1 MTKRLLSTILLL
13 TALLSHAAAQYEPL
27 AITASTTPA
36 NATAAYHG
44 SWTPFHNP
52 SAMAF
57 SRRDLK
63 DNNIH
68 GSASLLYNNRFAMAA
83 LSSFSAATSVKTP
96 LASLGAAFSR
106 FGMSAYNE
114 NIVGIAVSRMFTRR
128 FAMSVGVDYYYV
140 EQQEISRHKGN
151 ALCEVGLMYEPYDNL
166 VIGLHSFNPFMTK
179 IVINGN
185 GFDISSVY
193 SLGIS
198 YSYDGHVTLLG
209 QLDRSVKQDW
219 GWHLGVEWKI
229 LSWMSASVG
238 CQGAPFIPD
247 LGLGLSWKDFHLTS
261 RFSHHYALGNTST
274 CSLSYLF

>member
-36 NATAAYHG
+36 NATAAHHG

-96 LASLGAAFSR
+96 LASFGAAFSR

-140 EQQEISRHKGN
+140 EQQEVSRHKGN

-179 IVINGN
+179 IVINGK

>member
-36 NATAAYHG
+36 NATTAYHD

-96 LASLGAAFSR
+96 LASFGAAFSR

-140 EQQEISRHKGN
+140 EQQEVSRHKGN

-179 IVINGN
+179 IVINGK

>member
-96 LASLGAAFSR
+96 LASFGAAFSR

-140 EQQEISRHKGN
+140 EQQEVSRHKGN

-166 VIGLHSFNPFMTK
+166 VIGLHSFNPLMTK
-179 IVINGN
+179 IVINGK

>member
-36 NATAAYHG
+36 NATTAYHG

-96 LASLGAAFSR
+96 LASFGAAFSR

-140 EQQEISRHKGN
+140 EQQEVSRHKGN

-179 IVINGN
+179 IVINGK

>member
-36 NATAAYHG
+36 NATVAYHG

-96 LASLGAAFSR
+96 LASFGAAFSR

-140 EQQEISRHKGN
+140 EQQEVSRHKGN

-179 IVINGN
+179 IVINGK

-209 QLDRSVKQDW
+209 QLDRSIKQDW

>member
-36 NATAAYHG
+36 NATVAYHG

-52 SAMAF
+52 SAMEF

-96 LASLGAAFSR
+96 LASFGAAFSR

-140 EQQEISRHKGN
+140 EQQEVSRHKGN

-179 IVINGN
+179 IVINGK

-274 CSLSYLF
+274 CSLSYLS

>member
-68 GSASLLYNNRFAMAA
+68 GSASLLYNNRFAMSE

-96 LASLGAAFSR
+96 LASFGAAFSR
-106 FGMSAYNE
+106 FGISAYNE

-140 EQQEISRHKGN
+140 EQQEIDRYRGN
-151 ALCEVGLMYEPYDNL
+151 ALCEVGLMYEPLENL

-179 IVINGN
+179 IAVNGRN
-185 GFDISSVY
+185 FDISSVY
-193 SLGIS
+193 SLGMS
-198 YSYDGHVTLLG
+198 YSYDGHVILLG
-209 QLDRSVKQDW
+209 QLDSSGKHDW
-219 GWHLGVEWKI
+219 DWHLGVEWKI

-238 CQGAPFIPD
+238 CQGAPFVPD
-247 LGLGLSWKDFHLTS
+247 IGLGLMWKDFHLTS
-261 RFSHHYALGNTST
+261 RFSRHYALGNTST

>member
-1 MTKRLLSTILLL
+1 M
-13 TALLSHAAAQYEPL
+13 
-27 AITASTTPA
+27 
-36 NATAAYHG
+36 
-44 SWTPFHNP
+44 
-52 SAMAF
+52 
-57 SRRDLK
+57 
-63 DNNIH
+63 
-68 GSASLLYNNRFAMAA
+68 
-83 LSSFSAATSVKTP
+83 
-96 LASLGAAFSR
+96 
-106 FGMSAYNE
+106 
-114 NIVGIAVSRMFTRR
+114 
-128 FAMSVGVDYYYV
+128 
-140 EQQEISRHKGN
+140 EQQEVSRHKGN

-179 IVINGN
+179 IVINGK

>member
-96 LASLGAAFSR
+96 LASFGAAFSR

-140 EQQEISRHKGN
+140 EQQEVSRHKGN

-179 IVINGN
+179 IVINGK

-209 QLDRSVKQDW
+209 QLDRCVKQDW

-261 RFSHHYALGNTST
+261 RFSYHYALGNTST

>member
-36 NATAAYHG
+36 NATVAYHG
-44 SWTPFHNP
+44 SSPPSPHP

-96 LASLGAAFSR
+96 LASFGAAFSR

-140 EQQEISRHKGN
+140 EQQEVSRHKGN

-179 IVINGN
+179 IVINGK

>member
-96 LASLGAAFSR
+96 LASFGAAFSR

-140 EQQEISRHKGN
+140 EQQEVSRHKGN

-179 IVINGN
+179 IVINGK

-238 CQGAPFIPD
+238 FQGAPFIPD

>member
-36 NATAAYHG
+36 NATVAYHG

-96 LASLGAAFSR
+96 LASFGAAFSR

-140 EQQEISRHKGN
+140 EQQEVSRHKGN

-179 IVINGN
+179 IVINGK
-185 GFDISSVY
+185 GFNISSVY

>member
-96 LASLGAAFSR
+96 LASFGAAFSR

-140 EQQEISRHKGN
+140 EQQEVSRHKGN

-179 IVINGN
+179 IVINGK

-247 LGLGLSWKDFHLTS
+247 LGLGLSWKDFHLRS

>member
-96 LASLGAAFSR
+96 LASFGAAFSR

-140 EQQEISRHKGN
+140 EQQEVSRHKGN

-179 IVINGN
+179 IVINGK

-193 SLGIS
+193 SLGI
-198 YSYDGHVTLLG
+198 
-209 QLDRSVKQDW
+209 
-219 GWHLGVEWKI
+219 
-229 LSWMSASVG
+229 
-238 CQGAPFIPD
+238 
-247 LGLGLSWKDFHLTS
+247 
-261 RFSHHYALGNTST
+261 
-274 CSLSYLF
+274 

>member
-96 LASLGAAFSR
+96 LASFGAAFSR

-140 EQQEISRHKGN
+140 EQQEVSRHKGN

-179 IVINGN
+179 IVINGK

-261 RFSHHYALGNTST
+261 RFSHHHALGNTST